1 MKHNDTHQIINIDNG
16 TACIDCQIESESG
29 SLTTKINRESMEA
42 LGKLSKGKLFDLELD
57 IILDII
63 IKDRLLIEST
73 HKGNYKDLKNAIN
86 ENREAFNEVYNQL

>member
-42 LGKLSKGKLFDLELD
+42 LGKLSKSKLFDLELSRL
-57 IILDII
+57 INLNE
-63 IKDRLLIEST
+63 IKHRFKNNLLTDEA
-73 HKGNYKDLKNAIN
+73 KAMN
-86 ENREAFNEVYNQL
+86 ENTEAFNEVYDQL